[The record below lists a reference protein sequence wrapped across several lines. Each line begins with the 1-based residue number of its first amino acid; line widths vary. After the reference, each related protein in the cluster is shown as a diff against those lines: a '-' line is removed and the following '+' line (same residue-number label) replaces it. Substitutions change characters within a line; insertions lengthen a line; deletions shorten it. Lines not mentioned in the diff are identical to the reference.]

1 MNTKYIFFTLILSIL
16 GFLSCSANEIDS
28 LNSGFV
34 LPDNNVVDQPDT
46 YETSHQGIHHNNQ
59 KNVGSDNITFTPSS
73 SNGRRIEI
81 SFYPLI
87 IFVLYFILS

>member
-1 MNTKYIFFTLILSIL
+1 MNTKYIFLFTLILSIL
-16 GFLSCSANEIDS
+16 GFFSCSANEIDS
-28 LNSGFV
+28 LNSGLV
-34 LPDNNVVDQPDT
+34 LPNNNADEQDIT
-46 YETSHQGIHHNNQ
+46 ETPYQNIHTNHI
-59 KNVGSDNITFTPSS
+59 GGDNITFTPSS